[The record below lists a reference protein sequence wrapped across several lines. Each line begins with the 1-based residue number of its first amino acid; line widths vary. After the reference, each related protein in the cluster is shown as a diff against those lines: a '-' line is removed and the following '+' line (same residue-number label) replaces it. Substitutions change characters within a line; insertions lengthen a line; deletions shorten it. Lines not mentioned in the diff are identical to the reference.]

1 MTPDRFG
8 SIIRRLSVRRGAAFV
23 HVYMEEFVKQ
33 SLLFDFYGDL
43 LTEHQKDVYKAYVQE
58 NLSLG
63 EIASELKISRQG
75 VHDILKRCNLLLEG
89 YEEKLGLVKR
99 FLDIRQR
106 ISQIRACDSLETARS
121 LAEEILDFL

>member
-1 MTPDRFG
+1 
-8 SIIRRLSVRRGAAFV
+8 
-23 HVYMEEFVKQ
+23 MEEFVKQ